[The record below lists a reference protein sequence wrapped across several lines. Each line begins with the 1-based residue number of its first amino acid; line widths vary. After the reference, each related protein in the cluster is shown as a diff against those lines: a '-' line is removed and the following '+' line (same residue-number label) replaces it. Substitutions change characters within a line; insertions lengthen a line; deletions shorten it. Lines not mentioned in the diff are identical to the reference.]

1 MVRVLDCTLRDGGRI
16 INCAFEDSYIK
27 EMAYKLSAAK
37 IDIIEVGF
45 LRDWRNVKY
54 EGNSTFFTDVEQI
67 VPFID
72 KSSSSMY
79 VAFVDFGMFDFDT
92 LRPFDGRSI
101 DGIRVGFT
109 KKNFLNEKEEIIR
122 CLHIVKDRGYKLFIQ
137 GVNSLAYSDKEML
150 EVIEMVNEIEPFGFG
165 IVDTY
170 GAMYADDV
178 ASIFNLVNNN
188 LLKGICIDF
197 HSHNNYQL
205 SFSLAQEMIALSYGK
220 RDIIIDATLNG
231 MGKVAGNLNTELIVD
246 YLVRKCGMDYEF
258 NLICDLIDDYIYPY
272 KKDYEWGYSIPA
284 LMAGIYQSHPNN
296 VIYLTSK
303 FRLRSRDIK
312 NLISMIEPELRQRYD
327 YDNIEKIY
335 MDYAATKINDLETIQ
350 SLKQLLGDKKILVIA
365 PGRSISDNKN
375 KIDSYSQ
382 KEDVFT
388 ISVNF
393 VDPRAD
399 IVFYGNK
406 KRYFN
411 LISDRVNKPSIVAS
425 NIVSDSEND
434 YVVNYYDLI
443 NTQYKYFENSTMM
456 LLYLLRRIGVENI
469 CLAGFDGFKADVAD
483 NYVNKS
489 FQNDRHIE
497 EFDSINKEI
506 QEMMEEYIHSLK
518 YKCNITFL
526 TESLY
531 HRIGN
536 EV

>member
-1 MVRVLDCTLRDGGRI
+1 MIRILDCTLRDGGRI
-16 INCAFEDSYIK
+16 VNCAFEDSYIK
-27 EMAYKLSAAK
+27 EMSYKLAAAK
-37 IDIIEVGF
+37 IDIVEIGF
-45 LRDWRNVKY
+45 LRDWRNVNY
-54 EGNSTFFTDVEQI
+54 QGNSTFFTDVEQI
-67 VPFID
+67 VPFVD
-72 KSSSSMY
+72 TTSNSMY

-92 LRPFDGRSI
+92 LRPFDGKSI
-101 DGIRVGFT
+101 HGIRVGFT
-109 KKNFLNEKEEIIR
+109 RKNFLNEKDEIVR

-150 EVIEMVNEIEPFGFG
+150 EVIEMVNEIEPFSFG

-178 ASIFNLVNNN
+178 ASIFNLINNN
-188 LLKGICIDF
+188 LTKGICIDF

-205 SFSLAQEMIALSYGK
+205 SFSLAQEMISLSYGK

-272 KKDYEWGYSIPA
+272 KENYKWGYSIPA
-284 LMAGIYQSHPNN
+284 LLSGIYQSHPNN

-303 FRLRSRDIK
+303 FRLQSRDIK
-312 NLISMIEPELRQRYD
+312 NLISMIDPELRQRYD

-335 MDYAATKINDLETIQ
+335 MDYTATKIDDIETIK
-350 SLKQLLGDKKILVIA
+350 SLKKMFGDKKILVIV
-365 PGRSISDNKN
+365 PSSSINANKE
-375 KIDSYSQ
+375 KIDLYAQ
-382 KEDVFT
+382 NKEVFT

-399 IVFYGNK
+399 IAFYGNK

-411 LISDRVNKPSIVAS
+411 LKSDRSNKPSIVAS
-425 NIVSDSEND
+425 NITPDNQKD

-456 LLYLLRRIGVENI
+456 LLYLLRRIGVESI
-469 CLAGFDGFKADVAD
+469 CLAGFDGFKTDVKT
-483 NYVNKS
+483 NYINNS

-518 YKCNITFL
+518 YKCNISFL

-531 HRIGN
+531 YAKEKR
-536 EV
+536 